1 MWFKNNYADPEC
13 FERNVDY
20 FGNDIKFVS
29 ALNILAC
36 QIECQK
42 HAECN
47 FWTFDTS
54 SNGNGLNCW
63 LKTRGDFKQKN
74 LKRASGPKYCGKD
87 VIAVTQMYQWTLNRK
102 MLIRCWNLKNW
113 AFPVLKSSVLQ
124 TRFKVILQVYTINQ
138 LIF

>member
-1 MWFKNNYADPEC
+1 M
-13 FERNVDY
+13 
-20 FGNDIKFVS
+20 
-29 ALNILAC
+29 AC

-74 LKRASGPKYCGKD
+74 LKRASGPKYCGKEEKKD
-87 VIAVTQMYQWTLNRK
+87 VIAGD
-102 MLIRCWNLKNW
+102 
-113 AFPVLKSSVLQ
+113 SS
-124 TRFKVILQVYTINQ
+124 YTNVAMNIEQENTH
-138 LIF
+138 